1 MPVKW
6 LIEGLRLSLRSEMD
20 GNCGR
25 FQSKKMGKLH
35 SRKSFHLIGAGNE
48 PCNAPPGSMANG
60 LQMNGL
66 LLMKPLLTSDDGFN
80 ASQISSN
87 LMALSV
93 MSILPGDSGQ
103 GEWLSMRSHSSTVLR
118 TTSPCQILLCLT
130 VCSSITIIR
139 WCFSLLWDYRGG
151 EVAPEWPATP
161 SRAGR
166 MKLLP
171 QYTN

>member
-1 MPVKW
+1 
-6 LIEGLRLSLRSEMD
+6 MD

-103 GEWLSMRSHSSTVLR
+103 GE
-118 TTSPCQILLCLT
+118 
-130 VCSSITIIR
+130 
-139 WCFSLLWDYRGG
+139 
-151 EVAPEWPATP
+151 
-161 SRAGR
+161 
-166 MKLLP
+166 
-171 QYTN
+171 